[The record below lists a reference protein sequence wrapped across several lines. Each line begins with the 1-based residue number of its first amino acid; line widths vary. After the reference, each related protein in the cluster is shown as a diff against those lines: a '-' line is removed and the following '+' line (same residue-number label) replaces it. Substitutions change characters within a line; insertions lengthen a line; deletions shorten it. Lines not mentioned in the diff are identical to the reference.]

1 MNLVKIGKR
10 KITEFSKPFI
20 IAEIGVN
27 HECSLKKAKQ
37 LVSQAK
43 KSGADV
49 VKFQTYK
56 AEKIASKF
64 SPSYWDRREEKTK
77 NQFELFKKL
86 DHFNEKEY
94 KIIYRFCKKIGIEF
108 ASTPFDLES
117 VDMLNN
123 MVTFFKVSSS
133 DITNFPLLKKVA
145 SKKKPI
151 ILSTGASTIK
161 EIKEALA
168 VIKKY
173 KNKVILMHCILN
185 YPTLNKNANLRM
197 ISSLK
202 KEFPNNLIGY
212 SDHTLPCKNMTNLC
226 TAYSIGA
233 TIIEKHFTDNKNQ
246 KGNDHY
252 HAMDKND
259 LKVFLKKS
267 DEIYE
272 SLGNHKFKTFID
284 SEKISRKNARRS
296 IVVTKNVV
304 KGEKIT
310 KEILMCKRPG
320 TGIPPKELNKI
331 LGKKFNNSLVADTII
346 RWRNIK

>member
-1 MNLVKIGKR
+1 MNFIRIGKR
-10 KITEFSKPFI
+10 KISEFSKPLI

-27 HECSLKKAKQ
+27 HECSLKRAKK

-64 SPSYWDRREEKTK
+64 SPSYWDKKKEKTK

-94 KIIYRFCKKIGIEF
+94 RNIYRFCKKIGIEF

-117 VDMLNN
+117 VDMLNK

-133 DITNFPLLKKVA
+133 DITNYPLLKKVA

-151 ILSTGASTIK
+151 ILSTGASNIK

-197 ISSLK
+197 IKSLK
-202 KEFPNNLIGY
+202 KEFPNNLVGY

-226 TAYSIGA
+226 TAFSIGA
-233 TIIEKHFTDNKNQ
+233 SVIEKHFTDNKKQ

-252 HAMDKND
+252 HAMDKHD
-259 LKVFLKKS
+259 LKIFLKKI

-272 SLGNHKFKTFID
+272 SLGNFKFKTFIH

-296 IVVTKNVV
+296 IVVTKNVK
-304 KGEKIT
+304 KGEKI
-310 KEILMCKRPG
+310 KKDILMCKRPG
-320 TGIPPKELNKI
+320 TGIPPKDFNKI
-331 LGKKFNNSLVADTII
+331 LGKKFKKSLVADTII
-346 RWRNIK
+346 KWKNIK